1 MAARKA
7 QYLPRGGDMD
17 EYEIDDVGTER
28 EMSEEETELFT
39 LIDDFNAS
47 DPKSQVRVYESKEP
61 GPNTR
66 GQLPLAYL
74 FTFTPGQL
82 SSQMLMDRVNE
93 EYGPGNYEA
102 HIYAPH
108 PGHGGAIKLA
118 RKIKFEI
125 GQTRDEKEES
135 LPFRRK
141 RKAGG
146 DSPSEIMRTFAEM
159 MAAQNERTEAM
170 MREVLQRQNNS
181 PASDPISA
189 MAQMMGIMVQFQQMM
204 PKPPPPPSLID
215 EVQKLAMLKEIFSD
229 LGGGGELSE
238 SGVWI
243 KMLEKF
249 GTPIVNALGQ
259 PQAQA
264 VPGAPMMQLPYDP
277 MPTRPYMPNPQAR
290 DPNKAMQMPPPV
302 VPQIPHAP
310 QVPPN
315 AALNMNPQM
324 KKEQDEMK
332 ANVDRLVGFAKMGI
346 DAGYV
351 AAQILNLTPEADEE
365 KLYNFIAAENC
376 IDQMAT
382 ANPEV
387 NQHRPFFE
395 DLRKHILEA
404 FTDEPEGDGEGEE
417 SGEDSPGLN
426 TADNGATLR
435 ETASDLPGA
444 AATGET
450 GKSA

>member
-1 MAARKA
+1 MATRKA

-17 EYEIDDVGTER
+17 EFEVDDIGTER
-28 EMSEEETELFT
+28 EQSEEEIELFA

-82 SSQMLMDRVNE
+82 SSQMLLDKVAE
-93 EYGPGNYEA
+93 DHGPGNYEA

-125 GQTRDEKEES
+125 GQTRDEKEDS
-135 LPFRRK
+135 LPFRRR
-141 RKAGG
+141 RKSGG

-170 MREVLQRQNNS
+170 IREVLNRQS
-181 PASDPISA
+181 GGIQDPISA
-189 MAQMMGIMVQFQQMM
+189 MVQMMGVMVQFQQMM
-204 PKPPPPPSLID
+204 PKPPPAPSLID

-229 LGGGGELSE
+229 MGGGGDTSE
-238 SGVWI
+238 SGVWL
-243 KMLEKF
+243 KMLDKF

-259 PQAQA
+259 PQPQQ
-264 VPGAPMMQLPYDP
+264 VPGAPMMQLPYNP
-277 MPTRPYMPNPQAR
+277 QVMPQQTQAHFQNPQAR
-290 DPNKAMQMPPPV
+290 DPNQAMRMPPPNN
-302 VPQIPHAP
+302 PQIPHVPAT
-310 QVPPN
+310 PPN
-315 AALNMNPQM
+315 PQT
-324 KKEQDEMK
+324 KKEGEDMK

-351 AAQILNLTPEADEE
+351 AEQILNLTPEADEE

-376 IDQMAT
+376 IDQMA
-382 ANPEV
+382 AVNPEV
-387 NQHRPFFE
+387 NQHREFFSE
-395 DLRKHILEA
+395 LRTHILAA
-404 FTDEPEGDGEGEE
+404 FTQEGEE
-417 SGEDSPGLN
+417 ESE
-426 TADNGATLR
+426 
-435 ETASDLPGA
+435 ETPDLKSDGA
-444 AATGET
+444 AATLAETAAAPPGDKQGSET